1 MDYEVSDDI
10 YILQA
15 ERRAKQNFLK
25 EEIIDNGYD
34 PNLFTAFMEEKRS
47 TEIDLWTFE
56 EIQEMTREFRSRFR
70 PETTLESIL
79 EERRKKEEK
88 EKRLYQVPTKYT
100 PKNIEPESK
109 AHQSSS
115 SESESEDKQIPAEDH
130 AEIERRLARKSTSF
144 FGDAV
149 SDERKEVETS
159 SVHTATF
166 PTEERTKSFNT
177 SAPSTEASHSVSA
190 ASSGAQI
197 SPDARTASTVEEF
210 VLPESYDLYYHN
222 KKVDL
227 YSKAGIA
234 MPDTPLSTT
243 ENLEI
248 LITDHEIVQTGLLS
262 SNYVAYFIVTKPLG
276 WCVKRRFSDFIWLRE
291 ILGKM
296 FPSFCLPPQPP
307 KKATGRLQDSTI
319 IKRQRYLQKFM
330 DALSRLPI
338 LLRCSIVVD
347 FLREDQEKQF
357 SKLKDKA
364 SKLGGPTKLQNYP
377 SVDGLLICDPKPES
391 DYLRKVREYLA
402 NSENLEK
409 RLKRESEK
417 LIEKL
422 REASEAVHIYGE
434 TIKQLMALQDSIPMV
449 SYI

>member
-1 MDYEVSDDI
+1 MDYEVSDDV

-47 TEIDLWTFE
+47 TEIDEWTFE
-56 EIQEMTREFRSRFR
+56 EIQEITKEFRSRFR

-100 PKNIEPESK
+100 PKNIEPES
-109 AHQSSS
+109 S
-115 SESESEDKQIPAEDH
+115 SESDSEEKKNPGEDH
-130 AEIERRLARKSTSF
+130 AEIEKRLARKSTSF
-144 FGDAV
+144 FGDA
-149 SDERKEVETS
+149 VETS

-166 PTEERTKSFNT
+166 PTEESTRSFNT
-177 SAPSTEASHSVSA
+177 SSPSTEALQSVSTG
-190 ASSGAQI
+190 SSGAQI

-234 MPDTPLSTT
+234 MPDTPLSNA

-248 LITDHEIVQTGLLS
+248 LLTDHEIVQTGLLS

-330 DALSRLPI
+330 DAISRLPI

-364 SKLGGPTKLQNYP
+364 SKLSGPTKLQNYP

-449 SYI
+449 RCI